1 MKKTLATILA
11 TATMLSMASAFSVNA
26 AETATTVDGL
36 SQTSYQL
43 VANTAAWDDAYKKIF
58 GNDGDGEMA
67 DYRNMHRF
75 DQTID
80 ELMYWSRKTNEEA
93 VKTTTFQL
101 DGDSLVTG
109 TLGAPNGNNYMLNWT
124 GTMTASRDLTFTL
137 VANKIDNGFVFEMDD
152 TRYYEWWGSSH
163 WLKAEAADLAS
174 DLGSITVKAGESYD
188 VNIWFLE
195 LTGGDALEI
204 GGYVGDSTEFKS
216 LAELGLTFDLSV
228 DCYHNKADRWGD
240 PGNTNH
246 PYVKVFAAAGDDLEG
261 GDNSQCGDNTAYYDE
276 TIEGLLATSQQIGG
290 TVVTPTITP
299 WTPAPA
305 DESYINLYEGT
316 FTVAETGYY
325 LFGTTKVDNGLMI
338 QIDDTRVYE
347 LWAERTYNNASET
360 WYTSSIKLEA
370 GKTYTITAAYM
381 ERDGGDAVKPV
392 VKYSA
397 TEDFTGATAKAIE
410 QVLAFKTTVPTD
422 TDMLAPDVAATI
434 AADGTL
440 LTDKI
445 DQATIAVNKGMWPD
459 GAVTNLFDG
468 KKDTKMGGNGI
479 TAFVTWQTTEP
490 TTITNYAITTAWE
503 DSFDYC
509 RVPASWTLLG
519 SNDGKT
525 YTIIDDVDRGMG
537 GMGCVNNGTA
547 MYEVDE
553 PAAYTYYR
561 WEVNCANW
569 GGGAVSAAE
578 LELYNYDGQPT
589 DPVDPPATEDP
600 TDPTDPVD
608 PPATEDPTDPT
619 DPVDPP
625 ATEDP
630 TDPVVTD
637 EPATTTTK
645 APVTTKA
652 PTVTNGAS
660 DNDTGTTDD
669 SAEEDGSVLPIV
681 IGVAAAVVVI
691 AVIAV
696 VVIKKKKQ

>member
-1 MKKTLATILA
+1 MKKTLATILT
-11 TATMLSMASAFSVNA
+11 TATVLSMASAFSVSA
-26 AETATTVDGL
+26 AESTTTVDGL

-43 VANTAAWDDAYKKIF
+43 VADTANWDDAYKKIF
-58 GNDGDGEMA
+58 GNDGDGALAE
-67 DYRNMHRF
+67 YRNMHRF

-80 ELMYWSRKTNEEA
+80 ELMTYSRKTNGEA
-93 VKTTTFQL
+93 VKTDNFQL
-101 DGDSLVTG
+101 TNDSLATG
-109 TLGAPNGNNYMLNWT
+109 TLGAPNGNNYMLNWK
-124 GTMTASRDLTFTL
+124 GKMTASKDLTFTL
-137 VANKIDNGFVFEMDD
+137 VANKIDNGFVFEMEG
-152 TRYYEWWGSSH
+152 TRYFEYWGSSH
-163 WLKAEAADLAS
+163 WLNSDQTDLAS
-174 DLGSITVKAGESYD
+174 DLGAITVKAGESYD
-188 VNIWFLE
+188 VDIWFLE
-195 LTGGDALEI
+195 LVGGDALEV
-204 GGYVGDSTEFKS
+204 GGYESGSTTFKS
-216 LAELGLTFDLSV
+216 LADLGLTFDLSV
-228 DCYHNKADRWGD
+228 NCYHNKADRWGA
-240 PGNTNH
+240 PGETGH
-246 PYVKVFAAAGDDLEG
+246 PYVKVFQAAGDDLQG
-261 GDNSQCGDNTAYYDE
+261 GDNSQCGPDTAYYDE

-299 WTPAPA
+299 WSPAPA

-338 QIDDTRVYE
+338 QVDNTRVYE

-370 GKTYTITAAYM
+370 GKTYKITAAYM

-422 TDMLAPDVAATI
+422 TDMLAPDVAAAI
-434 AADGTL
+434 VANGTL

-445 DQATIAVNKGMWPD
+445 KTDSIAINKNVWPD
-459 GAVTNLFDG
+459 GAVANLFDG
-468 KKDTKMGGNGI
+468 KKDTKMGGDGI
-479 TAFVTWQTTEP
+479 TGFITWQTTEP
-490 TTITNYAITTAWE
+490 TTITNYAITTAVE
-503 DSFDYC
+503 DAFDYC
-509 RVPASWTLLG
+509 RVPVSWTLLG

-578 LELYNYDGQPT
+578 LELFNYVASEPVDPPVDPPKT
-589 DPVDPPATEDP
+589 EDPVDPPKTE
-600 TDPTDPVD
+600 DPVD
-608 PPATEDPTDPT
+608 PPKTE

-625 ATEDP
+625 KTEDP
-630 TDPVVTD
+630 
-637 EPATTTTK
+637 ANTTK
-645 APVTTKA
+645 APETTKA
-652 PTVTNGAS
+652 PDVT
-660 DNDTGTTDD
+660 TGEPTNTPDD
-669 SAEEDGSVLPIV
+669 SATDPADDSDSTVFIV
-681 IGVAAAVVVI
+681 IGVAAAV

-696 VVIKKKKQ
+696 VAIVIIKKKK